1 MEKVTIRLAK
11 SLIGRGKE
19 QIAVAHSLGLNRPG
33 EVTEQPDNAATQG
46 KIAKIAH
53 LVVVTKGIMQ
63 GGASMKLHE
72 LKASAGARKAVTRK
86 GRGAG
91 SGNGK
96 TAGFGHKG
104 QKARSGVKKAG
115 FEGGQMPLQRRLP
128 KRGFNNIFATKYV
141 TIKVS
146 DLEKFE
152 AGATVDTEA
161 LLKAGI
167 ISKTLDGVKV
177 LGNGELTKAV
187 NVKVAAYTASAK
199 EKIEKAGGK
208 AEVM

>member
-1 MEKVTIRLAK
+1 
-11 SLIGRGKE
+11 
-19 QIAVAHSLGLNRPG
+19 
-33 EVTEQPDNAATQG
+33 
-46 KIAKIAH
+46 
-53 LVVVTKGIMQ
+53 
-63 GGASMKLHE
+63 MKLHE
-72 LKASAGARKAVTRK
+72 LKASKGANTPATRK

-128 KRGFNNIFATKYV
+128 KRVFNNIFATQYA

-146 DLEKFE
+146 DLDKFE
-152 AGATVDTEA
+152 AGAVVDAQA
-161 LLKAGI
+161 LLEKGI
-167 ISKTLDGVKV
+167 INKTLDGVKV
-177 LGNGELTKAV
+177 LGNGEVTKAV
-187 NVKVAAYTASAK
+187 TVKVAAYTASAK

-208 AEVM
+208 AEVI